1 VTDKDA
7 SLLVPLV
14 CPRCNG
20 DIEAPSPS
28 RIGLCLNCKT
38 ARFMREPSRE
48 YRLVFIE
55 AKKQEGTSN
64 LIYAP
69 FWRVEGSGAVRT
81 DDEKKL
87 RVYQNAR
94 PLGPLYI
101 PAFWTPKAANYENIT
116 MRYALAPDAIAEDA
130 GATGNVLAGVLNPM
144 NLREIAV
151 LCYLAYLDRLAD
163 VTGVEASFTVD
174 EVAYAAVPF
183 LKAGAGWKD
192 GILGLQFPGPYFWG
206 SGPSNM
212 SSQSM

>member
-1 VTDKDA
+1 MTDKDA

-14 CPRCNG
+14 CPRCGG
-20 DIEAPSPS
+20 DIDAPSPS
-28 RIGLCLNCKT
+28 RIGLCLNCKS

-55 AKKQEGTSN
+55 AKEQEGAST

-69 FWRVEGSGAVRT
+69 FWRVKGTGVIKT
-81 DDEKKL
+81 DDAKKL
-87 RVYQNAR
+87 RIYQNAR

-116 MRYALAPDAIAEDA
+116 MRYALAPDSIAEDA
-130 GATGNVLAGVLNPM
+130 GATGNLLAGVLNPI
-144 NLREIAV
+144 NLNGMAT
-151 LCYLAYLDRLAD
+151 LYYLAYLDRLAD
-163 VTGVEASFTVD
+163 VTGAGASFLVD
-174 EVAYAAVPF
+174 DVAYAAVPF

-192 GILGLQFPGPYFWG
+192 GVLGLQFPGSYFWG

-212 SSQSM
+212 SSPSL